1 MVLYYGCSL
10 LLLTFLALPGLL
22 LGGVVFHCPSCAA
35 ERQAACPMLATTCT
49 EIVREPG
56 CGCCPVCS
64 RLEGEFCGIYTPRCS
79 TGLHCYPTADSEL
92 PLEQLVQGS
101 GRCSHKVDPVPN
113 LTQEH
118 QDKSGSIEE
127 LQGTE
132 GPPQKKPTK
141 DASPWMWSKQKALR
155 QAQNELKTKMKANN
169 RPEEPRTQRATQS
182 LCQQEMAKVLEEI
195 SKMTF
200 HDNREPLED
209 LYELNFPNCDRR
221 GQYNLKQ
228 CHMSTHGQRGECWC
242 VNPFTGVQIT
252 QSTKVRGDPKC
263 SQYVEE
269 QEMATGTLPT
279 VVLHMAET

>member
-35 ERQAACPMLATTCT
+35 ERQVACPKLATTCT

-56 CGCCPVCS
+56 CGFCPVCF
-64 RLEGEFCGIYTPRCS
+64 RLEGESCCIYTPRCS

-101 GRCSHKVDPVPN
+101 GRCSHKVDTVHN

-155 QAQNELKTKMKANN
+155 QAQNELKTKMKTNT

-182 LCQQEMAKVLEEI
+182 HCQQEMDKVLEEI

-252 QSTKVRGDPKC
+252 QSTKLRGDPKC